1 MRDRKTIARRRGPC
15 LLLVVLAV
23 SGTVR
28 AHEIPTEA
36 VARLL
41 ARPSGASFQ
50 VLVRVPMSSM
60 RDLEVPE
67 FGPGYLDVERLA
79 PQLAELSAQWL
90 APFVQVF
97 EDGELLPMAAT
108 AATQIS
114 IPSDRSFSAFEE
126 ALAHVRGPLPGNS
139 ENLVWGQVL
148 FDVLLEYP
156 IRSERAAFSIHSRLD
171 HLADNVLTALQFQT
185 PEGVTRAYQFAGD
198 PGLLPLDPSW
208 LQAAWRFV
216 QSGFLHILDGVDH
229 LLFLFCL
236 VVPLRRLRSLV
247 WIVTAFTVAHSFTLI
262 ASAMG
267 LAPDALWFPPLVE
280 TIIAASIL
288 YMALENIVGA
298 ARRRWVFAMG
308 FGLVHGFGFAF
319 ALRET
324 LQFAGSHVLTSL
336 LAFNVGVELGQLF
349 VLLLLAPILAALFRF
364 VLPERIGTI
373 ILSALAAHVAWGW
386 MAERGAVLGQF
397 SLGWSPAA
405 SPYTWLAG
413 TALVCAGALAAA
425 HWRARSAA
433 ASSSS

>member
-1 MRDRKTIARRRGPC
+1 M
-15 LLLVVLAV
+15 
-23 SGTVR
+23 
-28 AHEIPTEA
+28 
-36 VARLL
+36 L
-41 ARPSGASFQ
+41 ARPAGAKFQ

-60 RDLEVPE
+60 RDVEVPE
-67 FGPGYLDVERLA
+67 FGPGYLDVNRLA
-79 PQLAELSAQWL
+79 PQLAALSAQWI
-90 APFVQVF
+90 APFVVLY
-97 EDGELLPMAAT
+97 EDGERLPMADS
-108 AATQIS
+108 AATQVS
-114 IPSDRSFSAFEE
+114 IPSDRSFAAFEQ
-126 ALAHVRGPLPGNS
+126 ALTHVRGPLPENS
-139 ENLVWGQVL
+139 ENLIWGQVL
-148 FDVLLEYP
+148 FDVLLEFP
-156 IRSERAAFSIHSRLD
+156 VRSAHAEFSMHSRLD
-171 HLADNVLTALQFQT
+171 HLADNVVTALQFQT
-185 PEGVTRAYQFAGD
+185 AEGVPRAYQFSGD
-198 PGLLPLDPSW
+198 PGVLPLDPSW

-236 VVPLRRLRSLV
+236 VVPLRRLRPLV

-280 TIIAASIL
+280 TLIAASIL

-298 ARRRWVFAMG
+298 ARRRWMFAIG

-373 ILSALAAHVAWGW
+373 ILSALAAHVAWHW
-386 MAERGAVLGQF
+386 MAERGVVLGQF
-397 SLGWSPAA
+397 SLDWSPAA
-405 SPYTWLAG
+405 NPYSWLAA
-413 TALVCAGALAAA
+413 TALVSAGALAAA

-433 ASSSS
+433 SPSGS

>member
-1 MRDRKTIARRRGPC
+1 MIAPRWAPC
-15 LLLVVLAV
+15 FLLLVLAV
-23 SGTVR
+23 SGSVR

-36 VARLL
+36 VARMLV
-41 ARPSGASFQ
+41 RPSGASFQ

-79 PQLAELSAQWL
+79 PQLAELSAQWV

-97 EDGELLPMAAT
+97 EDGERLPVAAT

-126 ALAHVRGPLPGNS
+126 ALAHVGGPLPENS

-185 PEGVTRAYQFAGD
+185 AEGVTRAYQFAGD

-247 WIVTAFTVAHSFTLI
+247 WIVTAFTIAHSCTLI

-280 TIIAASIL
+280 TVIAASIL

-373 ILSALAAHVAWGW
+373 ILSALAAHVAWHW

-397 SLGWSPAA
+397 SLVWSPAA
-405 SPYTWLAG
+405 SPYAWLAG
-413 TALVCAGALAAA
+413 TALVSAGALAAA

-433 ASSSS
+433 GSSGS

>member
-1 MRDRKTIARRRGPC
+1 M
-15 LLLVVLAV
+15 
-23 SGTVR
+23 
-28 AHEIPTEA
+28 
-36 VARLL
+36 L
-41 ARPSGASFQ
+41 ARPAGTTFQ

-60 RDLEVPE
+60 RDVEVPE

-79 PQLAELSAQWL
+79 PQLSELSAQWI
-90 APFVQVF
+90 APFVVVY
-97 EDGELLPMAAT
+97 ENGERLPMAAT
-108 AATQIS
+108 AATQVS
-114 IPSDRSFSAFEE
+114 IPSDRSFSAFEQ
-126 ALAHVRGPLPGNS
+126 ALAHVRGALPANS
-139 ENLVWGQVL
+139 ENLVWDQVL

-156 IRSERAAFSIHSRLD
+156 IRSERVEFSIHSRLN
-171 HLADNVLTALQFQT
+171 HLADSVLTALQFQT
-185 PEGVTRAYQFAGD
+185 AEGVPRAYQFSGD
-198 PGLLPLDPSW
+198 PGPLPLDPSW

-216 QSGFLHILDGVDH
+216 QSGFLHILDGFDH

-236 VVPLRRLRSLV
+236 VVPLRRLRPLV

-280 TIIAASIL
+280 TLIAASIL

-336 LAFNVGVELGQLF
+336 LAFNVGVELGQLV
-349 VLLLLAPILAALFRF
+349 VLLLLVPALAALFRF

-373 ILSALAAHVAWGW
+373 ILSALAAHAAWHW
-386 MAERGAVLGQF
+386 MAERGAVFGQF
-397 SLGWSPAA
+397 NLGWGAA
-405 SPYTWLAG
+405 ANPLWWLAG
-413 TALVCAGALAAA
+413 SGLVGAGALAVA
-425 HWRARSAA
+425 HWRARTVAA
-433 ASSSS
+433 RPRP